1 MNNTPNIN
9 NNQHPPV
16 LVIVGPT
23 GSGKTGLAIEVAKIL
38 NGEVIS
44 ADSRAIYKGMDI
56 GTAKPTIAEM
66 DGVPH
71 FGIDLG

>member
-9 NNQHPPV
+9 NSQHPPV

-44 ADSRAIYKGMDI
+44 FNIAIFIIISLPFFKI
-56 GTAKPTIAEM
+56 
-66 DGVPH
+66 
-71 FGIDLG
+71 FGFVF